1 MPGGS
6 KKGGGLTTK
15 KSTFYKMKGF
25 GGFGNSPMKHSG
37 SKLHNAKYSEGHED
51 YEHQKPITA
60 KSFKKDITRTL
71 RNIKRKIKHGKQDIK
86 DIKKTG
92 KLKVGATESKWAHE
106 EFKKI

>member
-37 SKLHNAKYSEGHED
+37 SKLHNDKYPKGHD
-51 YEHQKPITA
+51 KSYHQKPITA
-60 KSFKKDITRTL
+60 ESFKKDII
-71 RNIKRKIKHGKQDIK
+71 NGAEIIKAKA
-86 DIKKTG
+86 
-92 KLKVGATESKWAHE
+92 V
-106 EFKKI
+106 